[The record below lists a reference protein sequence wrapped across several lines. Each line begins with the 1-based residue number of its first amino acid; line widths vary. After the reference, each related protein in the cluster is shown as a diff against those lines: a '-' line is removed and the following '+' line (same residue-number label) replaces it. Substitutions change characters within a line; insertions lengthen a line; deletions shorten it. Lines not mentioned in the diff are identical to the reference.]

1 MPSSSFFI
9 IPYFSPTSL
18 TVMDHT
24 WRGIVS
30 NIPKLPIHFF
40 FLYLAVKLVILLP
53 FSLLHDSHCNFSTFT
68 PIFCLLSS
76 SPFCSVHLCVSFC
89 FNEKVIAITPPNY
102 QASPLL
108 ISPLKAFL
116 SPALME
122 RRTSAVAVT
131 HKLRPYQQLC
141 NEVSKLFL
149 I

>member
-18 TVMDHT
+18 TVGEHT
-24 WRGIVS
+24 WRGIDS
-30 NIPKLPIHFF
+30 NIPKLPIHYF
-40 FLYLAVKLVILLP
+40 FLYLAVKQVILLQLFASWLSLSFLNFYSHFLPP
-53 FSLLHDSHCNFSTFT
+53 FFLSLL
-68 PIFCLLSS
+68 FCPLMW
-76 SPFCSVHLCVSFC
+76 FH
-89 FNEKVIAITPPNY
+89 FNEKIVSVIPPNY

-108 ISPLKAFL
+108 ISLLKAFL
-116 SPALME
+116 SPLLME